1 MSLYFPVTFTAIYL
15 GVIIICNKDVLAN
28 DVIRGFYFMKQK
40 KNGFFITILLLLIS
54 LAFIVTVSVVFNNI
68 KTNLEREIIS
78 SLSEEAEENAALI
91 EKEIDAKFGVLQSF
105 ANELSSTGDEIEE
118 IRDMKSFVEVYNF
131 RRMGF
136 VDLNGIAKTTD
147 GFEKDLSFREFYQV
161 GLKGESFITESLQE
175 TIGDST
181 EDMINIL
188 SVPVYDNKGEI
199 KGVLFATYLTEK
211 FHEVIFSDSFQ
222 GEGYT
227 YIVAGDGDVIS
238 SYGDGMQKE
247 YDNIFIYTGDAAQY
261 DDAIQEKV
269 ENDMREKIS
278 RVGIG
283 VNEDNDKYFY
293 CYKPL
298 EIESADMNWYIFSIE
313 PKSVLDERMHPIM
326 RDIQFLTVILIC
338 ILVMA
343 NIVFLFYNLRR
354 RQELFRLAYKDSI
367 TGGDNFSNFK
377 EKAKKYENT
386 EGYVIALDIS
396 EFKLVN
402 NVCGNASG
410 DEVLKVI
417 WDVILANCNDNEQA
431 ARVNADRFVIFWIE
445 SSKKTVTY
453 RIEKLINEIEGIS
466 EQLSVPRLYP
476 VIGIRAVEKLDDA
489 DKRYGEALRAK
500 ALVKNRRDRH
510 YAFYDEIDYD
520 TIVENKKL
528 ENGFEKALAD
538 KKFEVWYQ
546 PKFNS
551 HTGKIVGSEA
561 LIRWRADDGSLIS
574 PGRFIPLFEKNG
586 NIIRLDEYVFR
597 EVCRQQ
603 KEWQKEGIQILP
615 VSVNIS
621 RFSLYYSNVVEKYER
636 IINYY
641 DVDHKYVQIEITES
655 AIIENTVIV
664 ELIQKFHDAGFD
676 ILLDDFGSGYSSL
689 ASLNQMPFDTIK
701 LDKSLVDY
709 VGNENGEKL
718 LKFIVQLVQ
727 SLGMKI
733 TAEGVEYKE
742 QLDFLENLNCDD
754 IQGFYFSKPLML
766 ADFSAKLTENN

>member
-1 MSLYFPVTFTAIYL
+1 
-15 GVIIICNKDVLAN
+15 
-28 DVIRGFYFMKQK
+28 MKQK

-105 ANELSSTGDEIEE
+105 ANELSSTDDEIAE
-118 IRDMKSFVEVYNF
+118 IRDMQSFVKVYNF
-131 RRMGF
+131 KRMGF

-161 GLKGESFITESLQE
+161 GLKGESFITASLLE
-175 TIGDST
+175 TVGDST

-227 YIVAGDGDVIS
+227 YIVAGDGGVIS

-247 YDNIFIYTGDAAQY
+247 YDNIFIYTGDAAKY
-261 DDAIQEKV
+261 DDVTQEKV
-269 ENDMREKIS
+269 ENEMREKLS

-283 VNEDNDKYFY
+283 VNENNDKYFY

-298 EIESADMNWYIFSIE
+298 EIKSADMDWYIFSVE

-326 RDIQFLTVILIC
+326 RDIQFLTVILVC

-343 NIVFLFYNLRR
+343 NIIFLYYNVRR

-386 EGYVIALDIS
+386 EGFVIALDIS

-402 NVCGNASG
+402 NVCGNARG

-445 SSKKTVTY
+445 SSKKTVAY

-500 ALVKNRRDRH
+500 ALVKYRRDRH

-641 DVDHKYVQIEITES
+641 DLDHKYVQIEITES
-655 AIIENTVIV
+655 AIIENTVIA

>member
-1 MSLYFPVTFTAIYL
+1 
-15 GVIIICNKDVLAN
+15 
-28 DVIRGFYFMKQK
+28 MKQK
-40 KNGFFITILLLLIS
+40 KNSFFITIMLLLIS

-68 KTNLEREIIS
+68 KTNLESEIIS

-105 ANELSSTGDEIEE
+105 ANELSSTGDEIAE
-118 IRDMKSFVEVYNF
+118 IRDMQSFVEVYNF

-343 NIVFLFYNLRR
+343 NIIFLFYNVRR

-402 NVCGNASG
+402 NVCGNVRG

-417 WDVILANCNDNEQA
+417 WDVIMANCNDNEQA

-445 SSKKTVTY
+445 RSKKTVTY

-520 TIVENKKL
+520 TIVENKNL

>member
-1 MSLYFPVTFTAIYL
+1 
-15 GVIIICNKDVLAN
+15 
-28 DVIRGFYFMKQK
+28 MKQK

-105 ANELSSTGDEIEE
+105 ANELSSTGDEIAE
-118 IRDMKSFVEVYNF
+118 IRDMQSFVEVYNF

-247 YDNIFIYTGDAAQY
+247 YDNIFIYTDDAAQY

-283 VNEDNDKYFY
+283 VNEDSDKYFY

-343 NIVFLFYNLRR
+343 NIIFLFYNVRR

-417 WDVILANCNDNEQA
+417 WDVIMANCNDNEQA

-445 SSKKTVTY
+445 RSKKTVTY

>member
-1 MSLYFPVTFTAIYL
+1 
-15 GVIIICNKDVLAN
+15 
-28 DVIRGFYFMKQK
+28 MKQK
-40 KNGFFITILLLLIS
+40 KNSFFITILLLLIS

-105 ANELSSTGDEIEE
+105 ANELSSTGDEIAE
-118 IRDMKSFVEVYNF
+118 IRDMQSFVEVYNF

-326 RDIQFLTVILIC
+326 RDIQFFTVILIC

-343 NIVFLFYNLRR
+343 NIVFLFYNVRR

-402 NVCGNASG
+402 NVCGNARG

-417 WDVILANCNDNEQA
+417 WDVIMANCNDNEQA

-520 TIVENKKL
+520 TIVENKNL

>member
-1 MSLYFPVTFTAIYL
+1 
-15 GVIIICNKDVLAN
+15 
-28 DVIRGFYFMKQK
+28 MKQK

-161 GLKGESFITESLQE
+161 GLKGESFITESLPE
-175 TIGDST
+175 TIGDYT

-343 NIVFLFYNLRR
+343 NIVFLFYNVRR

-431 ARVNADRFVIFWIE
+431 ARVNVDRFVIFWIE

>member
-1 MSLYFPVTFTAIYL
+1 
-15 GVIIICNKDVLAN
+15 
-28 DVIRGFYFMKQK
+28 MKQK

-54 LAFIVTVSVVFNNI
+54 LAFIATISVVFNNI
-68 KTNLEREIIS
+68 KKNVVIEIIS

-105 ANELSSTGDEIEE
+105 ANELSSTGDEIAE
-118 IRDMKSFVEVYNF
+118 IRDMQSFVEVYNF
-131 RRMGF
+131 KRMGF
-136 VDLNGIAKTTD
+136 IDLNGIAKTTD
-147 GFEKDLSFREFYQV
+147 GFEKDLSFREFYQI
-161 GLKGESFITESLQE
+161 GLKGESFITASLLD
-175 TIGDST
+175 TVGDHT

-211 FHEVIFSDSFQ
+211 FHETIFSDSFQ

-247 YDNIFIYTGDAAQY
+247 YDNIFVYKGDAVKY
-261 DDAIQEKV
+261 DDVTQEKV
-269 ENDMREKIS
+269 ENEMREKLS

-283 VNEDNDKYFY
+283 VNEDNVKYFY

-298 EIESADMNWYIFSIE
+298 EIKSADMNWYIFFIE
-313 PKSVLDERMHPIM
+313 PKSVLDDRMHPIM
-326 RDIQFLTVILIC
+326 RDIQFLVVILIG
-338 ILVMA
+338 ILFMA
-343 NIVFLFYNLRR
+343 NIVFLFYNVRR

-402 NVCGNASG
+402 NVCGNARG
-410 DEVLKVI
+410 DEVLKAI

-431 ARVNADRFVIFWIE
+431 ARVNADGFVIFWIE

-520 TIVENKKL
+520 TIVENKNL

>member
-1 MSLYFPVTFTAIYL
+1 
-15 GVIIICNKDVLAN
+15 
-28 DVIRGFYFMKQK
+28 MKQK

-105 ANELSSTGDEIEE
+105 ANELSSTGDEIAE
-118 IRDMKSFVEVYNF
+118 IRDMQSFVEVYNF

-343 NIVFLFYNLRR
+343 NIIFLYYNVRR

-402 NVCGNASG
+402 NVCGNARG

-417 WDVILANCNDNEQA
+417 WDVIMANCNDNEQA

-754 IQGFYFSKPLML
+754 IQGFYFSKSLML

>member
-1 MSLYFPVTFTAIYL
+1 
-15 GVIIICNKDVLAN
+15 
-28 DVIRGFYFMKQK
+28 MKQK
-40 KNGFFITILLLLIS
+40 KNSFFITIMLLLIS

-68 KTNLEREIIS
+68 KTNLESEIIS

-91 EKEIDAKFGVLQSF
+91 EKEIDAKFGILQSF

-118 IRDMKSFVEVYNF
+118 IRDMQSFVEVYNF
-131 RRMGF
+131 KRMGF

-161 GLKGESFITESLQE
+161 GLKGESFITASLPE
-175 TIGDST
+175 TVGDST

-343 NIVFLFYNLRR
+343 NIVFLFYNVRR

-520 TIVENKKL
+520 TIVENKNL

>member
-1 MSLYFPVTFTAIYL
+1 
-15 GVIIICNKDVLAN
+15 
-28 DVIRGFYFMKQK
+28 MKQK

-105 ANELSSTGDEIEE
+105 ANELSSTGDEIAE
-118 IRDMKSFVEVYNF
+118 IRDMQSFVEVYNF

-343 NIVFLFYNLRR
+343 NIIFLYYNVRR

-402 NVCGNASG
+402 NVCGNARG

-417 WDVILANCNDNEQA
+417 WDVIMANCNDNEQA

-476 VIGIRAVEKLDDA
+476 VIGICAVEKLDDA

-500 ALVKNRRDRH
+500 SLIKNRRDRH

>member
-1 MSLYFPVTFTAIYL
+1 
-15 GVIIICNKDVLAN
+15 
-28 DVIRGFYFMKQK
+28 MKQK

-105 ANELSSTGDEIEE
+105 ANELSSTGDEIAE
-118 IRDMKSFVEVYNF
+118 IRDMQSFVEVYNF

-298 EIESADMNWYIFSIE
+298 EIESADVNWYIFSIE

-343 NIVFLFYNLRR
+343 NIIFLYYNVRR

-402 NVCGNASG
+402 NVCGNARG

-417 WDVILANCNDNEQA
+417 WDVIMANCNDNEQA

-500 ALVKNRRDRH
+500 SLIKNRRDRH

>member
-1 MSLYFPVTFTAIYL
+1 
-15 GVIIICNKDVLAN
+15 
-28 DVIRGFYFMKQK
+28 MKQK
-40 KNGFFITILLLLIS
+40 KNSFFITIMLLLIS

-68 KTNLEREIIS
+68 KTNLESEIIS

-91 EKEIDAKFGVLQSF
+91 KKEIDAKFGVLQSF
-105 ANELSSTGDEIEE
+105 ANELSSTGDEIAE
-118 IRDMKSFVEVYNF
+118 IRDMQSFVEVYNF

-175 TIGDST
+175 TVGDYT

-269 ENDMREKIS
+269 ENDMREKLS

-343 NIVFLFYNLRR
+343 NIIFLYYNVRR

-402 NVCGNASG
+402 NVCGNARG
-410 DEVLKVI
+410 DEVLKAI
-417 WDVILANCNDNEQA
+417 WDVIMANCNDNEQA

-445 SSKKTVTY
+445 RSKKTVTY

>member
-1 MSLYFPVTFTAIYL
+1 
-15 GVIIICNKDVLAN
+15 
-28 DVIRGFYFMKQK
+28 MKQK

-105 ANELSSTGDEIEE
+105 ANELSSTGDEIAE
-118 IRDMKSFVEVYNF
+118 IRDMQSFVEVYNF

-343 NIVFLFYNLRR
+343 NIIFLYYNVRR

-402 NVCGNASG
+402 NVCGNARG

-417 WDVILANCNDNEQA
+417 WDVIMANCNDNEQA

-500 ALVKNRRDRH
+500 SLIKNRRDRH

-664 ELIQKFHDAGFD
+664 ELIQKFLDAGFD

>member
-1 MSLYFPVTFTAIYL
+1 
-15 GVIIICNKDVLAN
+15 
-28 DVIRGFYFMKQK
+28 MKQK
-40 KNGFFITILLLLIS
+40 KNSFFITILLLLIS

-105 ANELSSTGDEIEE
+105 ANELSSTGDEIAE
-118 IRDMKSFVEVYNF
+118 IRDMQSFVEVYNF

-343 NIVFLFYNLRR
+343 NIVFLFYNVRR

-402 NVCGNASG
+402 NVCGNARG

-417 WDVILANCNDNEQA
+417 WDVIMANCNDNEQA

-500 ALVKNRRDRH
+500 ALVKNRRDCH

-520 TIVENKKL
+520 TIVENKNL

-664 ELIQKFHDAGFD
+664 EFIQKFHDAGFD

>member
-1 MSLYFPVTFTAIYL
+1 
-15 GVIIICNKDVLAN
+15 
-28 DVIRGFYFMKQK
+28 MKQK
-40 KNGFFITILLLLIS
+40 KNGFFITIMLLLIS

-68 KTNLEREIIS
+68 KTNLESEIIS

-91 EKEIDAKFGVLQSF
+91 KKEIDAKFGVLQSF
-105 ANELSSTGDEIEE
+105 ANELSSTGDEIAE
-118 IRDMKSFVEVYNF
+118 IRDMQSFVEVYNF

-161 GLKGESFITESLQE
+161 GLKGESFITESLQD
-175 TIGDST
+175 TVGDYT

-188 SVPVYDNKGEI
+188 SVPVYDDKGEI

-269 ENDMREKIS
+269 ENDMREKLS

-338 ILVMA
+338 ILVMV
-343 NIVFLFYNLRR
+343 NIIFLYYNVRR

-402 NVCGNASG
+402 NVCGNARG

-417 WDVILANCNDNEQA
+417 WDVIMANCNDNEQA

-520 TIVENKKL
+520 TIVENKNL

>member
-1 MSLYFPVTFTAIYL
+1 
-15 GVIIICNKDVLAN
+15 
-28 DVIRGFYFMKQK
+28 MKQK

-105 ANELSSTGDEIEE
+105 ANELSSTGDEIAE
-118 IRDMKSFVEVYNF
+118 IRDMQSFVEVYNF

-283 VNEDNDKYFY
+283 VNEDSDKYFY

-326 RDIQFLTVILIC
+326 RDIQFITVILIC

-343 NIVFLFYNLRR
+343 NIIFLFYNVRR

-417 WDVILANCNDNEQA
+417 WDVIMANCNDNEQA

-445 SSKKTVTY
+445 RSKKTVTY

-676 ILLDDFGSGYSSL
+676 ILLDEFGSGYSSL

>member
-1 MSLYFPVTFTAIYL
+1 
-15 GVIIICNKDVLAN
+15 
-28 DVIRGFYFMKQK
+28 MKQK

-161 GLKGESFITESLQE
+161 GLKGESFITESLPE
-175 TIGDST
+175 TIGDYT

-343 NIVFLFYNLRR
+343 NIVFLFYNVRR

-520 TIVENKKL
+520 TIVENKNL

>member
-1 MSLYFPVTFTAIYL
+1 
-15 GVIIICNKDVLAN
+15 
-28 DVIRGFYFMKQK
+28 MKQK
-40 KNGFFITILLLLIS
+40 KNGFFITIMLLLIS

-68 KTNLEREIIS
+68 KTNLESEIIS

-91 EKEIDAKFGVLQSF
+91 KKEIDAKFGVLQSF
-105 ANELSSTGDEIEE
+105 ANELSSTGDEIAE
-118 IRDMKSFVEVYNF
+118 IRDMQSFVEVYNF

-161 GLKGESFITESLQE
+161 GLKGESFITESLQD
-175 TIGDST
+175 TVGDYT

-269 ENDMREKIS
+269 ENDMREKLS

-343 NIVFLFYNLRR
+343 NIIFLYYNVRR

-402 NVCGNASG
+402 NVCGNARG
-410 DEVLKVI
+410 DEVLKAI

>member
-1 MSLYFPVTFTAIYL
+1 
-15 GVIIICNKDVLAN
+15 
-28 DVIRGFYFMKQK
+28 MKQK

-105 ANELSSTGDEIEE
+105 ANELSSTGDEIAE
-118 IRDMKSFVEVYNF
+118 IRDMQSFVEVYNF

-222 GEGYT
+222 SEGYT

-283 VNEDNDKYFY
+283 VNEDSDKYFY

-343 NIVFLFYNLRR
+343 NIIFLFYNVRR

-417 WDVILANCNDNEQA
+417 WDVIMANCNDNEQA

-445 SSKKTVTY
+445 RSKKTVTY

>member
-1 MSLYFPVTFTAIYL
+1 
-15 GVIIICNKDVLAN
+15 
-28 DVIRGFYFMKQK
+28 MKQK
-40 KNGFFITILLLLIS
+40 KNSFFITIMLLLIS

-105 ANELSSTGDEIEE
+105 ANELSSTGDEIAE
-118 IRDMKSFVEVYNF
+118 IRDMQSFVEVYNF

-175 TIGDST
+175 TIGDYT

-402 NVCGNASG
+402 NVCGNARG

-417 WDVILANCNDNEQA
+417 WDVIMANCNDNEQA

-520 TIVENKKL
+520 TIVENKNL

>member
-1 MSLYFPVTFTAIYL
+1 
-15 GVIIICNKDVLAN
+15 
-28 DVIRGFYFMKQK
+28 MKQK

-105 ANELSSTGDEIEE
+105 ANELSSTGDEIAE
-118 IRDMKSFVEVYNF
+118 IRDMQSFVEVYNF

-343 NIVFLFYNLRR
+343 NIIFLYYNVRR

-402 NVCGNASG
+402 NVCGNARG

-417 WDVILANCNDNEQA
+417 WDVIMANCNDNEQA

>member
-1 MSLYFPVTFTAIYL
+1 
-15 GVIIICNKDVLAN
+15 
-28 DVIRGFYFMKQK
+28 MKQK
-40 KNGFFITILLLLIS
+40 KNGFFITIMLLLIS

-68 KTNLEREIIS
+68 KTNLESEIIS

-91 EKEIDAKFGVLQSF
+91 KKEIDAKFGVLQSF
-105 ANELSSTGDEIEE
+105 ANELSSTGDEIAE
-118 IRDMKSFVEVYNF
+118 IRDMQSFVEVYNF

-161 GLKGESFITESLQE
+161 GLKGESFITESLQD
-175 TIGDST
+175 TVGDYT

-343 NIVFLFYNLRR
+343 NIVFLFYNVRR

-402 NVCGNASG
+402 NVCGNARG

-417 WDVILANCNDNEQA
+417 WDVIMANCNDNEQA

-520 TIVENKKL
+520 TIVENKNL

>member
-1 MSLYFPVTFTAIYL
+1 
-15 GVIIICNKDVLAN
+15 
-28 DVIRGFYFMKQK
+28 MKQK

-54 LAFIVTVSVVFNNI
+54 LAFIVTVLVVFNNI
-68 KTNLEREIIS
+68 KTNLESEIIS

-105 ANELSSTGDEIEE
+105 ANELSSTDDEIAQ
-118 IRDMKSFVEVYNF
+118 IRDMQSFVKVYNF
-131 RRMGF
+131 KRMGF

-161 GLKGESFITESLQE
+161 GLKGESFITASLLE

-227 YIVAGDGDVIS
+227 YIVAGDGGVIS

-247 YDNIFIYTGDAAQY
+247 YDNIFIYTGDSAKY
-261 DDAIQEKV
+261 DYVTQEKV
-269 ENDMREKIS
+269 ENEMREKLS

-283 VNEDNDKYFY
+283 VNENNDKYFY

-298 EIESADMNWYIFSIE
+298 EIKSADMDWYIFSVE

-326 RDIQFLTVILIC
+326 RDIQFLTVILVC

-343 NIVFLFYNLRR
+343 NIIFLYYNVRR

-386 EGYVIALDIS
+386 EGFVIALDIS

-402 NVCGNASG
+402 NVCGNARG

-500 ALVKNRRDRH
+500 ALVKDRRDRH

-520 TIVENKKL
+520 TIVENKNL

-641 DVDHKYVQIEITES
+641 DLDHKYVQIEITES
-655 AIIENTVIV
+655 AIIENTVIA

-676 ILLDDFGSGYSSL
+676 ILLYDFGSGYSSL

>member
-1 MSLYFPVTFTAIYL
+1 
-15 GVIIICNKDVLAN
+15 
-28 DVIRGFYFMKQK
+28 MKQK

-298 EIESADMNWYIFSIE
+298 EIEPADMNWYIFSIE

-343 NIVFLFYNLRR
+343 NIIFLYYNVRR

-520 TIVENKKL
+520 TIVENKNL

>member
-1 MSLYFPVTFTAIYL
+1 
-15 GVIIICNKDVLAN
+15 
-28 DVIRGFYFMKQK
+28 MKQK

-105 ANELSSTGDEIEE
+105 ANELSSTGDEIAE
-118 IRDMKSFVEVYNF
+118 IRDMQSFVEVYNF

-283 VNEDNDKYFY
+283 VNEDSDKYFY

-343 NIVFLFYNLRR
+343 NIIFLFYNVRR

-396 EFKLVN
+396 EFKFVN

-417 WDVILANCNDNEQA
+417 WDVIMANCNDNEQA

-445 SSKKTVTY
+445 RSKKTVTY

>member
-1 MSLYFPVTFTAIYL
+1 
-15 GVIIICNKDVLAN
+15 
-28 DVIRGFYFMKQK
+28 MKQK

-54 LAFIVTVSVVFNNI
+54 LAFIATISVVFNNI
-68 KTNLEREIIS
+68 KKNVVIEIIS

-105 ANELSSTGDEIEE
+105 VNELSSKGDEIAE
-118 IRDMKSFVEVYNF
+118 IRDMQSFVEVYNF
-131 RRMGF
+131 KRMGF
-136 VDLNGIAKTTD
+136 IDLNGIAKTTD
-147 GFEKDLSFREFYQV
+147 GFEKDLSFREFYQI
-161 GLKGESFITESLQE
+161 GLKGESFITASLLD
-175 TIGDST
+175 TVGDHT

-211 FHEVIFSDSFQ
+211 FHETIFSDSFQ

-247 YDNIFIYTGDAAQY
+247 YDNIFVYKGDAVKY
-261 DDAIQEKV
+261 DDVTQEKV
-269 ENDMREKIS
+269 ENEMREKLS

-283 VNEDNDKYFY
+283 VNEDNVKYFY

-298 EIESADMNWYIFSIE
+298 EIKSADMNWYIFSVE
-313 PKSVLDERMHPIM
+313 PKSVLDDRMHPIM
-326 RDIQFLTVILIC
+326 RDIQFLVVILIG
-338 ILVMA
+338 ILFMA
-343 NIVFLFYNLRR
+343 NIIYLYYNVRR

-402 NVCGNASG
+402 NVCGNARG
-410 DEVLKVI
+410 DEVLKAI

-431 ARVNADRFVIFWIE
+431 ARVNADGFVIFWIE

-520 TIVENKKL
+520 TIVENKNL

-641 DVDHKYVQIEITES
+641 DVNHKYVQIEITES

>member
-1 MSLYFPVTFTAIYL
+1 
-15 GVIIICNKDVLAN
+15 
-28 DVIRGFYFMKQK
+28 MKQK

-105 ANELSSTGDEIEE
+105 ANELSSTGDEIAE
-118 IRDMKSFVEVYNF
+118 IRDMQSFVEVYNF

-343 NIVFLFYNLRR
+343 NIIFLYYNVRR

-402 NVCGNASG
+402 NVCGNARG

-417 WDVILANCNDNEQA
+417 WDVIMANCNDNEQA

-520 TIVENKKL
+520 TIVENKNL

>member
-1 MSLYFPVTFTAIYL
+1 
-15 GVIIICNKDVLAN
+15 
-28 DVIRGFYFMKQK
+28 MKQK

-105 ANELSSTGDEIEE
+105 ANELSSTGDEIAE
-118 IRDMKSFVEVYNF
+118 IRDMQSFVEVYNF

-175 TIGDST
+175 TIGDYT

-343 NIVFLFYNLRR
+343 NIVFLFYNVRR

-520 TIVENKKL
+520 TIVENKNL

>member
-1 MSLYFPVTFTAIYL
+1 
-15 GVIIICNKDVLAN
+15 
-28 DVIRGFYFMKQK
+28 MKQK

-105 ANELSSTGDEIEE
+105 ANELSSTGDEIAE
-118 IRDMKSFVEVYNF
+118 IRDMQSFVEVYNF

-343 NIVFLFYNLRR
+343 NIIFLYYNVRR

-402 NVCGNASG
+402 NVCGNARG

-417 WDVILANCNDNEQA
+417 WDVIMANCNDNEQA

-500 ALVKNRRDRH
+500 SLIKNRRDRH

-701 LDKSLVDY
+701 LYKSLVDY

>member
-1 MSLYFPVTFTAIYL
+1 
-15 GVIIICNKDVLAN
+15 
-28 DVIRGFYFMKQK
+28 MKQK
-40 KNGFFITILLLLIS
+40 KNSFFITILLLLIS

-105 ANELSSTGDEIEE
+105 ANELSSTGNEIAE
-118 IRDMKSFVEVYNF
+118 IRDMQSFVEVYNF

-343 NIVFLFYNLRR
+343 NIVFLFYNVRR

-402 NVCGNASG
+402 NVCGNARG

-417 WDVILANCNDNEQA
+417 WDVIMANCNDNEQA

-520 TIVENKKL
+520 TIVENKNL

>member
-1 MSLYFPVTFTAIYL
+1 
-15 GVIIICNKDVLAN
+15 
-28 DVIRGFYFMKQK
+28 MKQK

-105 ANELSSTGDEIEE
+105 ANELSSTGDEIAE
-118 IRDMKSFVEVYNF
+118 IRDMQSFVEVYNF

-343 NIVFLFYNLRR
+343 NIVFLFYNVRR

-402 NVCGNASG
+402 NVCGNARG

-417 WDVILANCNDNEQA
+417 WDVIMANCNDNEQA

-520 TIVENKKL
+520 TIVENKNM

>member
-1 MSLYFPVTFTAIYL
+1 
-15 GVIIICNKDVLAN
+15 
-28 DVIRGFYFMKQK
+28 MKQK

-538 KKFEVWYQ
+538 KKFEAWYQ

>member
-1 MSLYFPVTFTAIYL
+1 
-15 GVIIICNKDVLAN
+15 
-28 DVIRGFYFMKQK
+28 MKQK

-343 NIVFLFYNLRR
+343 NIVFLFYNVRR

>member
-1 MSLYFPVTFTAIYL
+1 
-15 GVIIICNKDVLAN
+15 
-28 DVIRGFYFMKQK
+28 MKQK
-40 KNGFFITILLLLIS
+40 KNSFFITIMLLLIS

-68 KTNLEREIIS
+68 KTNLESEIIS

-91 EKEIDAKFGVLQSF
+91 KKEIDAKFGVLQSF
-105 ANELSSTGDEIEE
+105 ANELSSTGDEIAE
-118 IRDMKSFVEVYNF
+118 IRDMQSFVEVYNF

-161 GLKGESFITESLQE
+161 GLKGESFITESLQD
-175 TIGDST
+175 TVGDYT

-269 ENDMREKIS
+269 ENDMREKLS

-343 NIVFLFYNLRR
+343 NIIFLYYNVRR

-402 NVCGNASG
+402 NVCGNARG
-410 DEVLKVI
+410 DEVLKAI
-417 WDVILANCNDNEQA
+417 WDVIMANCNDNEQA
-431 ARVNADRFVIFWIE
+431 ARVNADRFVIFLIE
-445 SSKKTVTY
+445 RSKKTVTY

-603 KEWQKEGIQILP
+603 KEGIQILP

-664 ELIQKFHDAGFD
+664 ELIHKFHDAGFD

>member
-1 MSLYFPVTFTAIYL
+1 
-15 GVIIICNKDVLAN
+15 
-28 DVIRGFYFMKQK
+28 MKQK

-54 LAFIVTVSVVFNNI
+54 LAFIATISVVFNNI
-68 KTNLEREIIS
+68 KKNVVIEIIS

-105 ANELSSTGDEIEE
+105 ANELSSTGDEIAE
-118 IRDMKSFVEVYNF
+118 IRDMQSFVEVYNF
-131 RRMGF
+131 KRMGF
-136 VDLNGIAKTTD
+136 IDLNGIAKTTD
-147 GFEKDLSFREFYQV
+147 GFEKDLSFREFYQI
-161 GLKGESFITESLQE
+161 GLKGESFITASLLD
-175 TIGDST
+175 TVGDHT

-211 FHEVIFSDSFQ
+211 FHETIFSDSFQ

-247 YDNIFIYTGDAAQY
+247 YDNIFVYKGDAVKY
-261 DDAIQEKV
+261 DDVTQEKV
-269 ENDMREKIS
+269 ENEMREKLS

-283 VNEDNDKYFY
+283 VNEDNVKYFY

-298 EIESADMNWYIFSIE
+298 EIKSADMNWYIFSVE
-313 PKSVLDERMHPIM
+313 PKSVLDDRMHPIM
-326 RDIQFLTVILIC
+326 RDIQFLVVILIG
-338 ILVMA
+338 ILFMA
-343 NIVFLFYNLRR
+343 NIIYLYYNVRR

-402 NVCGNASG
+402 NVCGNARG
-410 DEVLKVI
+410 DEVLKAI

-431 ARVNADRFVIFWIE
+431 ARVNADGFVIFWIE

-520 TIVENKKL
+520 TIVENKNL

-574 PGRFIPLFEKNG
+574 PGGFIPLFEKNG

>member
-1 MSLYFPVTFTAIYL
+1 
-15 GVIIICNKDVLAN
+15 
-28 DVIRGFYFMKQK
+28 MKQK

-161 GLKGESFITESLQE
+161 GLKGESFITESLPE
-175 TIGDST
+175 TIGDYT

-343 NIVFLFYNLRR
+343 NIVFLFYNVRR

-402 NVCGNASG
+402 NVCGNARG

-500 ALVKNRRDRH
+500 SLIKNRRDRH

>member
-1 MSLYFPVTFTAIYL
+1 
-15 GVIIICNKDVLAN
+15 
-28 DVIRGFYFMKQK
+28 MKQK

-105 ANELSSTGDEIEE
+105 ANELSSTGDEIAE
-118 IRDMKSFVEVYNF
+118 IRDMQSFVEVYNF

-343 NIVFLFYNLRR
+343 NIIFLYYNVRR

-396 EFKLVN
+396 EFKLVD
-402 NVCGNASG
+402 NVCGNARG

-417 WDVILANCNDNEQA
+417 WDVIMANCNDNEQA

-500 ALVKNRRDRH
+500 SLIKNRRDRH

>member
-1 MSLYFPVTFTAIYL
+1 
-15 GVIIICNKDVLAN
+15 
-28 DVIRGFYFMKQK
+28 MKQK
-40 KNGFFITILLLLIS
+40 KNGFFITIMLLLIS

-68 KTNLEREIIS
+68 KTNLESEIIS

-91 EKEIDAKFGVLQSF
+91 KKEIDAKFGVLQSF
-105 ANELSSTGDEIEE
+105 ANELSSTGDEIAE
-118 IRDMKSFVEVYNF
+118 IRNMQSFVEVYNF

-161 GLKGESFITESLQE
+161 GLKGESFITESLQD
-175 TIGDST
+175 TVGDYT

-269 ENDMREKIS
+269 ENDMREKLS

-343 NIVFLFYNLRR
+343 NIIFLYYNVRR

-402 NVCGNASG
+402 NVCGNARG
-410 DEVLKVI
+410 DEVLKAI
-417 WDVILANCNDNEQA
+417 WDVIMANCNDNEQA

-445 SSKKTVTY
+445 RSKKTVTY

>member
-1 MSLYFPVTFTAIYL
+1 
-15 GVIIICNKDVLAN
+15 
-28 DVIRGFYFMKQK
+28 MKQK
-40 KNGFFITILLLLIS
+40 KNGFFITIMLLLIS

-68 KTNLEREIIS
+68 KTNLESEIIS

-91 EKEIDAKFGVLQSF
+91 KKEIDAKFGVLQSF
-105 ANELSSTGDEIEE
+105 ANELSSTGDEIAE
-118 IRDMKSFVEVYNF
+118 IRDMQSFVEVYNF

-161 GLKGESFITESLQE
+161 GLKGESFITESLQD
-175 TIGDST
+175 TVGDYT

-269 ENDMREKIS
+269 ENDMREKLS

-343 NIVFLFYNLRR
+343 NIIFLYYNVRR

-402 NVCGNASG
+402 NVCGNARG
-410 DEVLKVI
+410 DEVLKAI
-417 WDVILANCNDNEQA
+417 WDVIMANCNDNEQA

-520 TIVENKKL
+520 TIVENKNL

>member
-1 MSLYFPVTFTAIYL
+1 
-15 GVIIICNKDVLAN
+15 
-28 DVIRGFYFMKQK
+28 MKQK

-105 ANELSSTGDEIEE
+105 ANELSSTGDEIAE
-118 IRDMKSFVEVYNF
+118 IRDMQSFVEVYNF

-199 KGVLFATYLTEK
+199 NGVLFATYLTEK

-283 VNEDNDKYFY
+283 VNEDSDKYFY

-343 NIVFLFYNLRR
+343 NIIFLFYNVRR

-417 WDVILANCNDNEQA
+417 WDVIMANCNDNEQA

-445 SSKKTVTY
+445 RSKKTVTY

-701 LDKSLVDY
+701 LDKSFVDY